1 MFANFC
7 QSGTRKSSAKST
19 TSRRQTGA
27 LDTPDSDMPPPTP
40 FKYTKP
46 QPQESRRRS
55 YMPPITDL
63 RTSRSFQDALSRNA
77 FGDSN
82 NIDLIE
88 PGEEFAPSAD
98 VDDVPAR
105 SRRRS
110 GQVRQKSRGDDIS
123 NAALFFWCLVFIL
136 SLTYCVF
143 WRQEKFI
150 VGFCGVP
157 QTERMLLFRLDDS
170 NFQRQWQI
178 WPMNTIL
185 TIGEVRSST
194 PSVRLVHPVH
204 PMHIV
209 SQI

>member
-1 MFANFC
+1 MFANFR
-7 QSGTRKSSAKST
+7 QSGARKSSAKST

-27 LDTPDSDMPPPTP
+27 LDTPDPDMPPPTP
-40 FKYTKP
+40 FKYTKS
-46 QPQESRRRS
+46 QPQESRRKS

-63 RTSRSFQDALSRNA
+63 RTSQSFQDALSRNA
-77 FGDSN
+77 FGDGN

-110 GQVRQKSRGDDIS
+110 GQVKAPRQKSWGDEIS
-123 NAALFFWCLVFIL
+123 DAALFFWCFVLIL
-136 SLTYCVF
+136 SGFYFMF

-157 QTERMLLFRLDDS
+157 QTERMLLFD
-170 NFQRQWQI
+170 
-178 WPMNTIL
+178 
-185 TIGEVRSST
+185 
-194 PSVRLVHPVH
+194 
-204 PMHIV
+204 
-209 SQI
+209 